1 MNLNKTTLG
10 GKTETWVIFMLKI
23 FVLQKLHVFSTLNL
37 RNNVL
42 IEFISE
48 NFLVFLSTYQ
58 IVPQS
63 DHSEKELLITAKKK
77 KYGDS

>member
-1 MNLNKTTLG
+1 M
-10 GKTETWVIFMLKI
+10 
-23 FVLQKLHVFSTLNL
+23 VFSTLNL
-37 RNNVL
+37 RNNVF

-63 DHSEKELLITAKKK
+63 DPSEKELLIATTKI
-77 KYGDS
+77 KY